1 MEWEKN
7 KASTSS
13 NCAPVSSEE
22 SQDPAF
28 LKKMEEWQRIKAQP
42 SVKHHQGLQ
51 LQSEENLPP
60 EFRKKLQEWEKIKKS
75 SAKEENTR
83 KKLGERPKWKSMNRG
98 EEHRFEY
105 PQLSEEFLKKLEEW
119 RQIKAS
125 GGPTCSEDSESR
137 KSAKDNKT
145 PSPRMVR
152 KLSPSK
158 QKKTKDTQEKEL
170 QWFEK
175 ELGKIEK
182 EKQRL
187 ERERQKFLEREE
199 RQVYV

>member
-1 MEWEKN
+1 
-7 KASTSS
+7 
-13 NCAPVSSEE
+13 
-22 SQDPAF
+22 
-28 LKKMEEWQRIKAQP
+28 MEEWK
-42 SVKHHQGLQ
+42 
-51 LQSEENLPP
+51 
-60 EFRKKLQEWEKIKKS
+60 KIKKS
-75 SAKEENTR
+75 SAKEDVTKR
-83 KKLGERPKWKSMNRG
+83 KSGERQKWKSVNRG
-98 EEHRFEY
+98 DEQQKFEY

-119 RQIKAS
+119 KQIKAS
-125 GGPTCSEDSESR
+125 GGPFYSEDCESR

-158 QKKTKDTQEKEL
+158 QKKTKDVQDQEL

-175 ELGKIEK
+175 ELNKIEK

-199 RQVYV
+199 R